1 MQSYF
6 GHIYLPKSNKI
17 QNDPQTVEN
26 FFEERYELIEGVRLF
41 MDGDDFWIETAA
53 RLFGLEQYH
62 LIVGAFTSL
71 GYVSL
76 LECNVIGTSNGIGG
90 YETKI
95 GCRYILTGLKIEN
108 VNHLKFTQLSVTM
121 PSLRNWFDK
130 TIFNEVNIFEGN
142 IKLVKH
148 NTVHLIDFDTF
159 NLEVGFGINQNL
171 NRETGL
177 KINDSVVLR
186 IKTKDDRLS
195 IWELIEIYK
204 KFKKFLAFI
213 GIFDKGQ
220 DKFTFFDKDVKY
232 ENLDELVAI
241 NFYCKQYIFKNNG
254 VDAIKKV
261 KYDFIK
267 NDIETILHKWYNL
280 NELFDSIDLV
290 LEKYFQAKLSTD
302 VFFLNSCFAIE
313 TYHRRFKGNK
323 RYPKAEFRR
332 IKKEILANIENE
344 EVKNF
349 FSDKLAHANEP
360 SFRERLQSLSED
372 FQTVLPLETDIDHII
387 TRIVKTRNFI
397 VHRDSSED
405 IIRGLEL
412 FYVSFYIEALTKL
425 CIFKE
430 LGFSQEHIQTM
441 FSNSRYQIESMYNLN
456 KRLQSG
462 INKNKA

>member
-17 QNDPQTVEN
+17 QSDPQTVEN

-76 LECNVIGTSNGIGG
+76 LECNVIGTNNGFGG

-108 VNHLKFTQLSVTM
+108 VEHLKFTQLSVTM

-142 IKLVKH
+142 IKLIKH
-148 NTVHLIDFDTF
+148 NTIHLIDFDTF
-159 NLEVGFGINQNL
+159 SLEVGFGISQNW

-195 IWELIEIYK
+195 IWELVEVYK

-213 GIFDKGQ
+213 GIFDKGE
-220 DKFTFFDKDVKY
+220 DKFTFFDKDEKY
-232 ENLDELVAI
+232 ENLDELVGM
-241 NFYCKQYIFKNNG
+241 NFYCKQYNFKNNG
-254 VDAIKKV
+254 VNAIKKV

-267 NDIETILHKWYNL
+267 NDIKTILHKWYNL
-280 NELFDSIDLV
+280 NELSDSIDLV
-290 LEKYFQAKLSTD
+290 LEKYLQEKLSTD

-323 RYPKAEFRR
+323 RYPKAVFRR

-349 FSDKLAHANEP
+349 FSDKLAHPARARIP
-360 SFRERLQSLSED
+360 SRS
-372 FQTVLPLETDIDHII
+372 
-387 TRIVKTRNFI
+387 
-397 VHRDSSED
+397 
-405 IIRGLEL
+405 
-412 FYVSFYIEALTKL
+412 
-425 CIFKE
+425 
-430 LGFSQEHIQTM
+430 
-441 FSNSRYQIESMYNLN
+441 
-456 KRLQSG
+456 
-462 INKNKA
+462 

>member
-17 QNDPQTVEN
+17 QSNPLTVEDCL
-26 FFEERYELIEGVRLF
+26 EEEFELIEGVRLF
-41 MDGDDFWIETAA
+41 MDGDEFWIETAA

-90 YETKI
+90 FETKI

-108 VNHLKFTQLSVTM
+108 VEHLKFTQLSVTM

-159 NLEVGFGINQNL
+159 SLEVGFAINQNL

-177 KINDSVVLR
+177 NINDSVVLR
-186 IKTKDDRLS
+186 IITKEDRLS

-213 GIFDKGQ
+213 GIFEKGN
-220 DKFTFFDKDVKY
+220 DLLTFMENDIKY
-232 ENLDELVAI
+232 ENSEDLILM
-241 NFYCKQYIFKNNG
+241 NFYSKQYNFKNNG

-261 KYDFIK
+261 KYNFIK
-267 NDIETILHKWYNL
+267 KDIEIILHKWYNL
-280 NELFDSIDLV
+280 NELSDSIDLV

-344 EVKNF
+344 EVKTF
-349 FSDKLAHANEP
+349 FNDKLAHANEP
-360 SFRERLQSLSED
+360 SFSERLQSLRED
-372 FQTVLPLETDIDHII
+372 FQLVLPLETDIDYLIK
-387 TRIVKTRNFI
+387 RIVKTRNYI
-397 VHRDSSED
+397 VHRDSNED
-405 IIRGLEL
+405 IIKGLEL

-441 FSNSRYQIESMYNLN
+441 FSNSRYQIESMFNLN
-456 KRLQSG
+456 KRLQAG
-462 INKNKA
+462 IKKN